1 MKDFNRYWNA
11 LNYAFIKYEN
21 LKRKSNNIPYV
32 IHPIR
37 VALILRSIGFSEF
50 KNQDLMIAALLHDLI
65 EDTNTTFDEIK
76 NEFNES
82 IALLVNELSKPK
94 DLNKEKWLETFIN
107 ASEAAKIIKMAD
119 RIDNLMDM
127 KQWPLEKQKS
137 YAEQGKI
144 ILEKCGNA
152 NYKLASILQK
162 QIELY
167 LK

>member
-1 MKDFNRYWNA
+1 MKDFYHYWNA
-11 LNYAFIKYEN
+11 LNYAFIKYGN
-21 LKRKSNNIPYV
+21 LKRNSHDIPYV
-32 IHPIR
+32 IHPLRIT
-37 VALILRSIGFSEF
+37 LILKSVGFSEF

-65 EDTNTTFDEIK
+65 EDTDTTFEEIK
-76 NEFNES
+76 NKFNEN
-82 IALLVNELSKPK
+82 IALIVSELSKPK
-94 DLNKEKWLETFIN
+94 DLEKTKWLETFSN
-107 ASEAAKIIKMAD
+107 ASKDAKLIKMAD

-127 KQWPLEKQKS
+127 TQWPLERQKS